1 MRALD
6 MALSH
11 INHLTTYSWDLTT
24 LISLGV
30 PVSYRLRQRLVE
42 GSITQ
47 EDADALRVLLLEKK
61 KLRIN

>member
-11 INHLTTYSWDLTT
+11 INHRTTYSWDLTT